1 VADGWA
7 TITDSHDLTAF
18 AEVRSSTMSEQ
29 FAEAGIKNV
38 DDYLI
43 PLTQRQHN
51 SIMGKG
57 VHTGP
62 NNWNKQWGQ
71 FFKGTEEPSRDDVL
85 RQLEK
90 MRKEF
95 CI

>member
-1 VADGWA
+1 
-7 TITDSHDLTAF
+7 
-18 AEVRSSTMSEQ
+18 
-29 FAEAGIKNV
+29 
-38 DDYLI
+38 
-43 PLTQRQHN
+43 
-51 SIMGKG
+51 MGKG

-71 FFKGTEEPSRDDVL
+71 FFERAKNPSRDDVL